1 MTISTYQGKV
11 KKIVDLSPTAR
22 EITFLLDTP
31 MAFKPGSF
39 VNVFTDVNGEKV
51 RRAYSLSSN
60 PRNAN
65 EISLSIRRA
74 QQGTVS
80 PVFWHDDIHDKKFMF
95 MGPLGV
101 NTSDKMVHENIFLF
115 AYGIGISVIKSI
127 LFDVLER
134 DNVKN
139 VTLVTGNRDES
150 ELLYREYL
158 DSLASDH
165 PKLTVRYVLS
175 ESTDNTYPY
184 QGYIQNNIADL
195 DFTASDAY
203 ICGPTKACESLI
215 ETIEKK
221 HPADCAIHVEKFG

>member
-22 EITFLLDTP
+22 EITFSLDKP
-31 MAFKPGSF
+31 IDFKSGSF
-39 VNVFTDVNGEKV
+39 VNMFTTVDGSKM
-51 RRAYSLSSN
+51 RRAYSLSSS
-60 PRNAN
+60 PHSKE
-65 EISLSIRRA
+65 EISLSVRRA
-74 QQGTVS
+74 KQGIVS
-80 PVFWHDDIHDKKFMF
+80 PIFWDSNIHEQEFSF